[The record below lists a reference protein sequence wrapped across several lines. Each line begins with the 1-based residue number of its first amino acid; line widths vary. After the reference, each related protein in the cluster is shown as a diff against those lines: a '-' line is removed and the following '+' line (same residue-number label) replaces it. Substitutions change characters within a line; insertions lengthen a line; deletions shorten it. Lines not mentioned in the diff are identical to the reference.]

1 MNSADQIEPQAV
13 RRQRLSNRRLA
24 ASGLS
29 FLLFAVLSVVIRRNP
44 TLTADVSTTIRLQR
58 RQHPQLTQLMS
69 LVSWLGFRPQSLL
82 LPGTLV
88 ASFWLT
94 RRRRDARYLIAAW
107 GASMV
112 SYTTKR
118 LVMRPRPGGSEIRV
132 VEAGLR
138 DSSFPSGHVLHYV
151 VFWGFACYLWNAT
164 IANQVLRTVPVAI
177 IGTLISAVGIS
188 RVYLGHHWL
197 TDVLGSYSLGSGIL
211 LGLIGLHKR
220 GPRER

>member
-1 MNSADQIEPQAV
+1 MYGSLNNRNSQ
-13 RRQRLSNRRLA
+13 RRRRLSNRRLA

-29 FLLFAVLSVVIRRNP
+29 FLVFAALSVVVRRNP

-58 RQHPQLTQLMS
+58 RHHPLLTRLMS
-69 LVSWLGFRPQSLL
+69 AISWLGFRPQSLL
-82 LPGTLV
+82 LPALLV
-88 ASFWLT
+88 AGFWYSG
-94 RRRRDARYLIAAW
+94 RPREARYLVAAW
-107 GASMV
+107 GASLV
-112 SYTTKR
+112 SYSTKR
-118 LVMRPRPGGSEIRV
+118 LVMRPRPGGTEIRV

-164 IANQVLRTVPVAI
+164 IRPGLLRAIPLTVVGSI
-177 IGTLISAVGIS
+177 VGTIGIS

-197 TDVLGSYSLGSGIL
+197 TDVIGSYSLGSGIL

-220 GPRER
+220 GPRN